1 MIRASLGGHR
11 LDIEFK
17 TFAGGE
23 RNVRIGSNSP
33 VSLEHNITS
42 VGGLTVHAHMDSP
55 QDPIDLLLFI
65 DAFNRMGRGTGH
77 KVEKTL
83 YLPYIPYARQDRVM
97 VNGEALSSALFGKLI
112 NLCGFDEVIVC
123 DPHSDV
129 APSHINNVRIYQ
141 QHELALKI
149 LGEGFFKDAVI
160 VAPDAGAVKKV
171 TKLAQI
177 VGHETVGVGA
187 KQRNLVT
194 NEITNTT
201 YSGPSVEGKRVIM
214 TDDLID
220 GGRTF
225 IELGRVLRTSGA
237 SEIILYATHGIF
249 SYGVDVFDGSVDEV
263 YCAYPWQK
271 NIQGRNE
278 KGIFKMVDTS
288 VSFG

>member
-23 RNVRIGSNSP
+23 RNVRIGSNAP

-42 VGGLTVHAHMDSP
+42 VGILTVHAHMDSP
-55 QDPIDLLLFI
+55 QDPLDLLLLI

-97 VNGEALSSALFGKLI
+97 VNGEPLSSALFGKLI

-201 YSGPSVEGKRVIM
+201 YSGPIVEGKRVIM
-214 TDDLID
+214 IDDICD

-225 IELGRVLRTSGA
+225 IELGKVLRQGGA
-237 SEIILYATHGIF
+237 KEIVLYTTHGIY
-249 SYGVDVFDGSVDEV
+249 SYGADVFAGVIDEV
-263 YCAYPWQK
+263 YSAYPWMK
-271 NIQGRNE
+271 NLYCRNE
-278 KGIFKMVDTS
+278 NNIFKSVDTM
-288 VSFG
+288 VAFN